1 MRAAKQP
8 RAFVANGIVAI
19 ALAAA
24 CPAARAA
31 SETIFRCGD
40 SYSQTQCAN
49 AKAIDVG
56 PPPSDAQRADART
69 VARREKDLA
78 LAMVRERQE
87 RERAIR
93 PSMASSLGPAP
104 AATPASAPGKKHG
117 RSKKRAATGDDV
129 RDFVAAVPKIK
140 K

>member
-1 MRAAKQP
+1 MRSPQQR
-8 RAFVANGIVAI
+8 RAFVTNGIAAV
-19 ALAAA
+19 ALATASLA
-24 CPAARAA
+24 TPAAG
-31 SETIFRCGD
+31 ETIFRCGD

-49 AKAIDVG
+49 GKTVDIT
-56 PPPSDAQRADART
+56 PPPSDAQRADARA
-69 VARREKDLA
+69 VAVREKELA

-93 PSMASSLGPAP
+93 PAMASSLGPVTAAAP
-104 AATPASAPGKKHG
+104 ASGPHKKHG
-117 RSKKRAATGDDV
+117 RSKKRAASGDDG